1 MAKCSTLM
9 FFNDSLVNTTGK
21 IVDID
26 EMLEE
31 MENSLND
38 FFRNAEV
45 DADSGLISKTVALA
59 KNLG

>member
-9 FFNDSLVNTTGK
+9 FFNDSLGNPTGK

-38 FFRNAEV
+38 FFRNAEF
-45 DADSGLISKTVALA
+45 DADSSLISKTVALA